1 MSNSPGITWASTK
14 FGKVLI
20 FCRTFLKAPFTFTN
34 AKAIGSSDSSFF
46 AFEIFC
52 REIPVWVDAIP
63 LIFLIFST
71 ILNVLLGSLVLSLM
85 IRSNLPVTGVTDSTL
100 LTFRSWLMVRVIL
113 PLTLAKTQLVWSD
126 FGIFPTIVAGERVA
140 HFQWRVPRTLANGND
155 SRSRQSA

>member
-52 REIPVWVDAIP
+52 MEIPVWVDAIP

-85 IRSNLPVTGVTDSTL
+85 TRSNLPVTGVTDSTL
-100 LTFRSWLMVRVIL
+100 LIFRSWMIARVI
-113 PLTLAKTQLVWSD
+113 PLLTFAKTQLVWSD
-126 FGIFPTIVAGERVA
+126 FGIFSTVAVDRGSA
-140 HFQWRVPRTLANGND
+140 YFQ
-155 SRSRQSA
+155 